1 MAWSCAGSQQ
11 AQGHMSQVD
20 LSVKPQPLAAGQVV
34 LPGMLARNNQ
44 NSSLRIFI
52 EYLLGTRH
60 CSVSL
65 LGHCGDRSI
74 QVRRGGLVQNQGN
87 DGPLFLQPCVGRFLS
102 TGCHH
107 TAAVPELGPPA
118 EIPSPSGSAGR
129 ACVRRKSGG
138 GHALWAGSCGSASM
152 GGVCGRW
159 CADTTMRLPPRPVLS
174 WLLPSPRTPPQLI
187 QTQRQSRGEAGQHFS
202 SVTVSSMLAAGRPE
216 GGCEHCGAHPEVPRV
231 LSPPRAQIPP
241 TPVAETEGT
250 DVGSP
255 DAWRH
260 PD

>member
-11 AQGHMSQVD
+11 AQGHVSQVD
-20 LSVKPQPLAAGQVV
+20 LGVKPQPLATGQVV

-65 LGHCGDRSI
+65 LGHRGDRSI

-87 DGPLFLQPCVGRFLS
+87 DCPLFLQPCVGRFLF

-107 TAAVPELGPPA
+107 TAAVPALGPPA

-174 WLLPSPRTPPQLI
+174 RLLPSSSRPRGSPVGRHASTSAAWLRPPCWQLGGRRVDASI
-187 QTQRQSRGEAGQHFS
+187 AALTQRSP
-202 SVTVSSMLAAGRPE
+202 VSCPLP
-216 GGCEHCGAHPEVPRV
+216 VPR
-231 LSPPRAQIPP
+231 SR
-241 TPVAETEGT
+241 
-250 DVGSP
+250 
-255 DAWRH
+255 RH
-260 PD
+260 Q